1 MEHRQE
7 VRTRVAWEVVVKT
20 GIGLIHTQAKNIS
33 RHGIMLGMGRLALT
47 IGKVVELHCIVSRA
61 RRHHIL
67 RAQAQVV
74 HFRNGWAGL
83 MWTGRGP
90 DAALIDSMVEHAR
103 RHMEKAE
110 HTRSFGRPKLIGPDT
125 GPM

>member
-1 MEHRQE
+1 MEHRQD
-7 VRTRVAWEVVVKT
+7 VRTRVAWEVVVTT
-20 GIGLIHTQAKNIS
+20 GIGLIRTRAKNIS
-33 RHGIMLGMGRLALT
+33 RHGIMLGVGRLALT
-47 IGKVVELHCIVSRA
+47 IGKVVELNCIISRA

-90 DAALIDSMVEHAR
+90 DAALIDSMVEYAR
-103 RHMEKAE
+103 CRIENAE
-110 HTRSFGRPKLIGPDT
+110 STQSSERQKLSGPDV
-125 GPM
+125 GSI